1 MDARTAETLTYPFAT
16 PPAPGEVIE
25 VAPGIL
31 WIRMPLPF
39 RLNHVN
45 LYLIDDGDGWAVF
58 DAGIGNERTREIW
71 EALASGPLAGR
82 RLTRAII
89 SHYHP
94 DHIGL
99 AGWLAQRFD
108 VPLLMSQTTYL
119 GCLTISLSPG
129 ALDAQ
134 PYRDFYLRNGLDATT
149 TNIVA
154 TQGHGYLKMVNR
166 LPPTFNRIVAGDS
179 LHRRAYV
186 RGQCRAMVAPEQM
199 MLYCAAEKV
208 PRRRPGVGEDLPNV
222 SVWAYDPFGDPLGS
236 ICASLR
242 TLRTRCRR
250 DALVLPGHQLPFYGL
265 HVRCDELRHA
275 PRGTLP
281 GDRRRLPRGP
291 ALARGAGA
299 GDFSP
304 SAGSVSDELRLQRA
318 LSHVNHMVRE
328 GRLVDRAA
336 QRDCPRRRACLRRTP
351 FFRQP
356 IGDRN

>member
-129 ALDAQ
+129 ALDAE

-179 LHRRAYV
+179 LRIGGRTFEVMSGDGH
-186 RGQCRAMVAPEQM
+186 APEQM
-199 MLYCAAEKV
+199 MLYCAAEKLFLAADQV
-208 PRRRPGVGEDLPNV
+208 LAKISPNV
-222 SVWAYDPFGDPLGS
+222 SVWAYDPFGDPLGLYLR
-236 ICASLR
+236 SLR
-242 TLRTRCRR
+242 TLRTRLPA

-265 HVRCDELRHA
+265 HVRCDELATHHEERCQAIDDACRAA
-275 PRGTLP
+275 PRS
-281 GDRRRLPRGP
+281 P
-291 ALARGAGA
+291 AELVPVIFHRPLDPHQMSFA
-299 GDFSP
+299 FSE
-304 SAGSVSDELRLQRA
+304 V
-318 LSHVNHMVRE
+318 LSHVNYMVRE
-328 GRLVDRAA
+328 GRLVWTEPLNGIARVVAA
-336 QRDCPRRRACLRRTP
+336 A
-351 FFRQP
+351 
-356 IGDRN
+356 